1 MHITGYSKKFL
12 KFIYRAV
19 MKYKLLILFSLI
31 CFVFFTQN
39 DVIRQD
45 QSFQKNKEQVSVQ
58 MEQDMFKLAEFNS
71 IH

>member
-1 MHITGYSKKFL
+1 
-12 KFIYRAV
+12 